1 MAEPSLVATIGST
14 INIAGEAPIEAPS
27 SAKTVFVGEL
37 LEVAIVTGLPGS
49 SHYHGDSVYLA
60 QPSAPLPGDSTVF
73 VEGFPLH
80 RFLDARLCLHTT
92 GVVIGNTTV
101 FSG

>member
-1 MAEPSLVATIGST
+1 MAVPSLVATIGST
-14 INIAGEAPIEAPS
+14 INIAGEAPILAPS
-27 SAKTVFVGEL
+27 SAKTVFVGL
-37 LEVAIVTGLPGS
+37 LEVAIVTGITGT
-49 SHYHGDSVYLA
+49 SHSHGDTVYFA

-80 RFLDARLCLHTT
+80 RLLDARICLHTT